1 MNNEYIMRFKVH
13 YRVMKERK
21 LKESKKE
28 RKKKKKTRS
37 LKSLEKRNGITQ
49 TVGSDKHVNS
59 ITN

>member
-21 LKESKKE
+21 LKRKQE
-28 RKKKKKTRS
+28 RTKKKKTRS

-49 TVGSDKHVNS
+49 TVGSDKNML
-59 ITN
+59 TL

>member
-1 MNNEYIMRFKVH
+1 MNNEYIMRLKVH

-21 LKESKKE
+21 LKE
-28 RKKKKKTRS
+28 RKKKTRS

>member
-28 RKKKKKTRS
+28 RKKKTRS

>member
-21 LKESKKE
+21 LKESKQE
-28 RKKKKKTRS
+28 RKKKTRS

>member
-1 MNNEYIMRFKVH
+1 MNTSCVLKCTIEWWK
-13 YRVMKERK
+13 KENW
-21 LKESKKE
+21 KKE
-28 RKKKKKTRS
+28 RKKKKTRS

>member
-28 RKKKKKTRS
+28 REKKKTRS

>member
-1 MNNEYIMRFKVH
+1 MNTSCV
-13 YRVMKERK
+13 
-21 LKESKKE
+21 LKCTIEWWKKE
-28 RKKKKKTRS
+28 NWKKARKKEKKTRS

>member
-28 RKKKKKTRS
+28 KKKKTRS

-49 TVGSDKHVNS
+49 TVGSDKNML
-59 ITN
+59 TL

>member
-28 RKKKKKTRS
+28 KKTRS

>member
-21 LKESKKE
+21 LKERK
-28 RKKKKKTRS
+28 KKKKKTRS

>member
-28 RKKKKKTRS
+28 KKKKTRS

>member
-13 YRVMKERK
+13 YRVTKERK

-28 RKKKKKTRS
+28 REKKKTRS

>member
-21 LKESKKE
+21 LKRKQE
-28 RKKKKKTRS
+28 RTKKKKTRS

>member
-28 RKKKKKTRS
+28 REKKKTRS
-37 LKSLEKRNGITQ
+37 LKSLEKRNDITQ
-49 TVGSDKHVNS
+49 TVGSDKNML
-59 ITN
+59 TL

>member
-1 MNNEYIMRFKVH
+1 MNNEYIMHFKVH

-28 RKKKKKTRS
+28 KRKKTRS

>member
-1 MNNEYIMRFKVH
+1 MRFKVH

-21 LKESKKE
+21 LKE

>member
-28 RKKKKKTRS
+28 KKKTRS

>member
-28 RKKKKKTRS
+28 KKRR
-37 LKSLEKRNGITQ
+37 LE
-49 TVGSDKHVNS
+49 V
-59 ITN
+59 

>member
-21 LKESKKE
+21 LKE
-28 RKKKKKTRS
+28 RKKKTRS

-49 TVGSDKHVNS
+49 TVGSDKNML
-59 ITN
+59 TL

>member
-21 LKESKKE
+21 LKRKQE
-28 RKKKKKTRS
+28 RTKKKKKTRS

-49 TVGSDKHVNS
+49 TVGSDKNML
-59 ITN
+59 TL

>member
-21 LKESKKE
+21 LKE
-28 RKKKKKTRS
+28 RKKKTRS

>member
-21 LKESKKE
+21 LKASKKE
-28 RKKKKKTRS
+28 RKKKTRS